1 MAANAGAVTKV
12 LKNAGFIK
20 AEWRKAGVSVW
31 NEGFLT
37 NAETDGSVTVS
48 WEFVGEVGVFEM
60 SRREFILSDIG
71 LILTNAGYT
80 VKPRWFFDA
89 GHYLEVRRA

>member
-1 MAANAGAVTKV
+1 MTANAGAVTKV

-20 AEWRKAGVSVW
+20 AEWKKVGVSVL

-37 NAETDGSVTVS
+37 NAEADGSVTVS
-48 WEFVGEVGVFEM
+48 WEFVGEVDVFEK
-60 SRREFILSDIG
+60 SRMEFILSDIS

-80 VKPRWFFDA
+80 VKPRHFFDA
-89 GHYLEVRRA
+89 EQYLEVRRA

>member
-1 MAANAGAVTKV
+1 MTANAGAVTKV

-20 AEWRKAGVSVW
+20 AEWKKVGVSVL

-37 NAETDGSVTVS
+37 NAEADGSVTVS
-48 WEFVGEVGVFEM
+48 WEFVGVVDVFEK
-60 SRREFILSDIG
+60 SRMEFILSDIS

-80 VKPRWFFDA
+80 VKPRNFFDA
-89 GHYLEVRRA
+89 EQYLEVRRA